1 MQTNGFVICEYE
13 KVKSEFPEYRD
24 MMANLEQSLRLKA
37 DADWAPLRYGG
48 TKPMAGEYGK
58 TTIMPEMF
66 VGYGGFGVG
75 TNLVTWNQNLTGTGS
90 RVLIE
95 GNTAG
100 GTIPEDFKVGLCGIA
115 FLDKAIKITEIKM
128 QIGDKKL
135 PRINLEEARVYN
147 KPAVVFENGFVLDEE
162 AGFELLGYVECRGYQ
177 RIKLLGMQLNR
188 VPNKLQVSLTGAAI
202 T

>member
-13 KVKSEFPEYRD
+13 KVKAEFPEYRD

-66 VGYGGFGVG
+66 VNFGGFGVG
-75 TNLVTWNQNLTGTGS
+75 TNLVTWAQDLILTGAQT
-90 RVLIE
+90 LIE
-95 GNTAG
+95 GNGVG
-100 GTIPEDFKVGLCGIA
+100 GTIPEDFKVGFCGLA
-115 FLDKAIKITEIKM
+115 FLDKAIRVSEIKL

-162 AGFELLGYVECRGYQ
+162 SGFELRGYVESTGPQ